1 MDGSLRGIGS
11 FALNPSPARAL
22 GRRWHL
28 VLHLVLL
35 ASDLLLTLAGFA
47 IAYWLRYRV
56 RWSPPFDA
64 IVQEVATVN
73 DKDFRAFLPVALALT
88 VVVAVLLET
97 KGLYRLPRT
106 AGFLDHAGIIVS
118 SVITGIALV
127 IVVAF
132 FYRPFYHSRLIF
144 AFAGATL
151 IFLLCTWRALLLAGR
166 AWIWQHGIGLE
177 RTLVVGATGLGKQ
190 VMQSLVERRGYSLIG
205 YMDEAERE
213 LFAPPGEA
221 QRYQRLGGLDD
232 LSLVVGPCAIDQV
245 ILALPFWENHRLP
258 ALVQSCRQLGVPFRI
273 VPDLYELSFDRVDVT
288 NVSGVPLI
296 GLKEVSLTGWNLL
309 LKRALDLAVVL
320 LSLPVTIPLSLLIM
334 ALVKLDSRGPAL
346 FPQVRVGRGG
356 RLFTLYKFRTMV
368 DNAEARKA
376 ELAALNEA
384 DGPLFKIRN
393 DPRVT
398 RVGRLLRRTSLDEL
412 PQLWN
417 ILSGE
422 MSLVGPRP
430 GLPDEVSRYEPWQI
444 RRLEVSPGLTGLAQV
459 LGRSDIS
466 WDEMVRLDVYYV
478 ENWTVEMDLRI
489 ILMTVP
495 AVLAGRGAY

>member
-11 FALNPSPARAL
+11 IALNPSPARAL

-28 VLHLVLL
+28 VLHFGLLVSDVLLVL
-35 ASDLLLTLAGFA
+35 ASFV

-64 IVQEVATVN
+64 IVREVATVN
-73 DKDFRAFLPVALALT
+73 DKDFSAFLPLALALAL
-88 VVVAVLLET
+88 VLAVLLET

-106 AGFLDHAGIIVS
+106 AGFLDHAGIVVS
-118 SVITGIALV
+118 STITGIAIV
-127 IVVAF
+127 IVAAF

-144 AFAGATL
+144 AFALVTT
-151 IFLLCTWRALLLAGR
+151 IVVLCVWRALLLAGR
-166 AWIWQHGIGLE
+166 GWVWQHGIGLE
-177 RTLVVGATGLGKQ
+177 RTLVVGATGLGRQ
-190 VMQSLVERRGYSLIG
+190 VMQSLVERRGYFLVG
-205 YMDEAERE
+205 YLDTAERE
-213 LFAPPGEA
+213 LTGPDGESA
-221 QRYQRLGGLDD
+221 RYRRLGGLDD
-232 LSLVVGPCAIDQV
+232 MELVVGPCAVDQV

-258 ALVQSCRQLGVPFRI
+258 ALVQICRQLGVPFRI

-296 GLKEVSLTGWNLL
+296 GLKEVSLRGWNAV
-309 LKRALDLAVVL
+309 LKRGLDLAVVL
-320 LSLPVTIPLSLLIM
+320 VSLPVTIPLSLLIM
-334 ALVKLDSRGPAL
+334 LLVRLDSRGPAL
-346 FPQVRVGRGG
+346 FPQVRVGKGG

-368 DNAEARKA
+368 ADAERQKA

-398 RVGRLLRRTSLDEL
+398 RMGRLLRRTSLDEL

-417 ILSGE
+417 ILMGE

-430 GLPDEVSRYEPWQI
+430 GLPDEVSRYEPWQV
-444 RRLEVSPGLTGLAQV
+444 RRLEVQPGLTGLAQV

-466 WDEMVRLDVYYV
+466 WDEMVRLDIYYA
-478 ENWTVEMDLRI
+478 ENWTVEMDMRI
-489 ILMTVP
+489 LLMTVP
-495 AVLAGRGAY
+495 AVLARRGAY